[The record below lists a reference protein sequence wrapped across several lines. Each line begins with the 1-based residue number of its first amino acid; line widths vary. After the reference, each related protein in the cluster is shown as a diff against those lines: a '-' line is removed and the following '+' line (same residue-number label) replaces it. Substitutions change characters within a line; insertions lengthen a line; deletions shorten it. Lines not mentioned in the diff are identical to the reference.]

1 MDVGRVAASLLAHL
15 RGSRDI
21 LFITG
26 AGVSTASGIPDYRS
40 PNRPAYKPL
49 QHAEFAGSE
58 AIRRRYWA
66 RSFLGWPRFRAAQ
79 PNAAHAAIAGL
90 AEKGL
95 CGSLI
100 TQNVDRLHHKA
111 RHAPA
116 PLELHGALFEVA
128 CIACGAGG
136 VCRDALQ
143 RGMAAANGPWL
154 TALGGAA
161 EQLRPDGDV
170 ELPPEAVAT
179 FTPPLCGACGRASL
193 KPTVVFYGGTIPPA
207 VVERSLSLAES
218 AGAVVVAGSTVSTFS
233 AFRLVRAVAA
243 RGRPVALLT
252 RGATRADALATFK
265 AELDVGDVLTELA
278 AAAPPA
284 WA

>member
-1 MDVGRVAASLLAHL
+1 MEVGRVAASLLKHL
-15 RGSRDI
+15 QGSRDI

-26 AGVSTASGIPDYRS
+26 AGVSTASNIPDYRS

-58 AIRRRYWA
+58 AVRRRYWA

-79 PNAAHAAIAGL
+79 PNAAHTALAGL

-111 RHAPA
+111 NHAPA

-128 CIACGAGG
+128 CLACGAGG

-154 TALGGAA
+154 AALGGAA

-179 FTPPLCGACGRASL
+179 FTPPLCAACGRASL
-193 KPTVVFYGGTIPPA
+193 KPAVVFYGGTIPAA
-207 VVERSLSLAES
+207 VVARSLSLAEG

-265 AELDVGDVLTELA
+265 AELDVGDVLAELA